1 MDVTSQDPNG
11 AKRSR
16 VFGSSV
22 IGPMHLQGEIP
33 CQDAC
38 AYAATAADI
47 IVIAVADGLGSS
59 TRSDAGASLAVSSA
73 FSFCMDALG
82 PGSDEER
89 RLEELVRAAA
99 GHAREEL
106 ERFAEKDSCNL
117 RDLACTLIVAIAT
130 GRQFAVAHIGD
141 GAVVGEVGG
150 LLSLIS
156 SPAESEYTNEVVP
169 LTSRDWQDSVRI
181 ASGESSIRGIA
192 VFTDGC
198 QRAAFRKVEDA
209 LVPFERFFTPVF
221 NYARQISDAAA
232 GAREI
237 AELLASAKLCEHSD
251 DDKTLVVGVIEVD

>member
-1 MDVTSQDPNG
+1 M
-11 AKRSR
+11 
-16 VFGSSV
+16 
-22 IGPMHLQGEIP
+22 
-33 CQDAC
+33 
-38 AYAATAADI
+38 
-47 IVIAVADGLGSS
+47 
-59 TRSDAGASLAVSSA
+59 
-73 FSFCMDALG
+73 
-82 PGSDEER
+82 
-89 RLEELVRAAA
+89 
-99 GHAREEL
+99 
-106 ERFAEKDSCNL
+106 
-117 RDLACTLIVAIAT
+117 ACTLIVAILT

-141 GAVVGEVGG
+141 GAVVGEVSG

-169 LTSRDWQDSVRI
+169 LTSREWQDSLRI